1 MRKLMLLATLSVLV
15 GVFVLSA
22 SSYADGVTGQGKSAT
37 KATTH
42 QLMTAKPTTSTH
54 TLWSSLKGGFGLWM
68 HRVLGLPP
76 VSTEITPPNNTE
88 PQKSSGEVPKGGG
101 ITGRYSNQLDSEII
115 QDNGGS
121 NDEM

>member
-22 SSYADGVTGQGKSAT
+22 SSYADGVTGQGESAT

-76 VSTEITPPNNTE
+76 INTEIIPPSNTE
-88 PQKSSGEVPKGGG
+88 PQKSSGEVPKGNG
-101 ITGRYSNQLDSEII
+101 ITSRYSNQVDSEVI
-115 QDNGGS
+115 QDNGG
-121 NDEM
+121 DGRDI